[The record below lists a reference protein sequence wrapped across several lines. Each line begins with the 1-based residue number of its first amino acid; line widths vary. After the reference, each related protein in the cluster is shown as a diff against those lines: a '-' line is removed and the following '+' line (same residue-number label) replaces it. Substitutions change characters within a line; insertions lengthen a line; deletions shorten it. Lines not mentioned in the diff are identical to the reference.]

1 MLDRNTGPDTGPAA
15 QAAPDPVSELLMGMR
30 LKGASYGKLLLSPPF
45 GVGFPAVAEARFHF
59 VASGDLLLLPQAGD
73 PVALGCGDAVLLPRG
88 DAHALASER
97 GARVRPVADL
107 PTTPLCEGVCFV
119 DAHEEETCRSRDVLV
134 FTGVMQFEL
143 DTMHPLVALMPQVM
157 PVGTIAGRQPEIVP
171 LLAAMEREMAG
182 RRAGAAGILARLA
195 DVVAATIVRGWVES
209 GCGEAAGWVAAL
221 RDRRLGRV
229 LAALHRDPG
238 RDWTVAGMA
247 TAMGS
252 SRTVFAER
260 FAAATGTTPLRYLA
274 ALRMRLAAQWLVRDR
289 MPIDQVARR
298 LGYASRAAF
307 SRAYKRVTG
316 VSPGKGRGGGEHAG
330 CEWSRGRIV
339 GVTVAALTN
348 SLPPAQSEQARAR
361 HLIVTI
367 GLVSQWECGEKRPR
381 GRRPSGGLRC
391 RGRDCG
397 RRLEAGGYRGHRRQL
412 PRI

>member
-1 MLDRNTGPDTGPAA
+1 MLDRNAGSDSGPAT

-59 VASGDLLLLPQAGD
+59 VASGDLLLLPQSGE
-73 PVALGCGDAVLLPRG
+73 PVPLGCGDAVLLPRG
-88 DAHALASER
+88 DAHALVSER
-97 GARVRPVADL
+97 GARIRPIADL
-107 PTTPLCEGVCFV
+107 PATPLCEGVCLV
-119 DAHEEETCRSRDVLV
+119 DAHDAGTCRSRDVLV

-171 LLAAMEREMAG
+171 LLAAMEREMEG

-221 RDRRLGRV
+221 RDHRLGRV
-229 LAALHRDPG
+229 LAALHHDPG
-238 RDWTVAGMA
+238 RAWTVAGMA
-247 TAMGS
+247 AAMGS

-274 ALRMRLAAQWLVRDR
+274 ALRMRLAAQWLARDR
-289 MPIDQVARR
+289 MPIDAVARR
-298 LGYASRAAF
+298 LGYASQAAF

-316 VSPGKGRGGGEHAG
+316 VPPGRG
-330 CEWSRGRIV
+330 RGAV
-339 GVTVAALTN
+339 PAAN
-348 SLPPAQSEQARAR
+348 GIAAE
-361 HLIVTI
+361 
-367 GLVSQWECGEKRPR
+367 
-381 GRRPSGGLRC
+381 
-391 RGRDCG
+391 
-397 RRLEAGGYRGHRRQL
+397 
-412 PRI
+412 